1 MFLLTKRLKEASRC
15 LTLLDVV
22 DFYLYNKYILLLHV
36 DYKVSLLLFLNLR
49 MIAEGNDVR
58 LSRRWFT
65 VALQIHESYIIFKNG
80 NDETVW
86 KLQLNLQRN

>member
-49 MIAEGNDVR
+49 MIAERNDVR

-65 VALQIHESYIIFKNG
+65 VALQIHGSYIIFKNG